1 MCVLMWIKK
10 MWYIYVC
17 GTHTHTHI
25 HTHENSPK
33 KVFLT
38 FVTTCMDIV
47 GIMLNEISQR
57 QIPYDFTYMWDLK
70 QNKTEQSGN
79 SLINTESIQ
88 EVARNERVGGRQNR
102 LRGLRGKN
110 LLLYDK

>member
-1 MCVLMWIKK
+1 
-10 MWYIYVC
+10 
-17 GTHTHTHI
+17 
-25 HTHENSPK
+25 
-33 KVFLT
+33 
-38 FVTTCMDIV
+38 
-47 GIMLNEISQR
+47 
-57 QIPYDFTYMWDLK
+57 MWDLK